1 MDVVGAE
8 GTVGVGVGGAVGA
21 EGVVGAG
28 TVGVGVGGAVGAEGV
43 AGAGAVGVGVGG
55 TVGAEGVDVDD
66 IAGAVL
72 GADSAGRRGR
82 DGSLFVFGGC
92 SSLLLSLSELLLANT
107 RFLNMTV

>member
-1 MDVVGAE
+1 MQNSTKKQHVLPNVRVPCAMDVVGAE

-21 EGVVGAG
+21 EGV
-28 TVGVGVGGAVGAEGV
+28 
-43 AGAGAVGVGVGG
+43 AGAGAETV
-55 TVGAEGVDVDD
+55 VGAEGVDVDD

-107 RFLNMTV
+107 RFLNMIV

>member
-1 MDVVGAE
+1 MQNSTKKQHVLPNVRVPCAMDVVGAE
-8 GTVGVGVGGAVGA
+8 
-21 EGVVGAG
+21 G

-107 RFLNMTV
+107 RFLNMIV

>member
-8 GTVGVGVGGAVGA
+8 
-21 EGVVGAG
+21 G

-55 TVGAEGVDVDD
+55 AVGAEGVAGAGAETVVGAEGVDVDD

-107 RFLNMTV
+107 RFLNMIV